1 MTISENK
8 VVTIDY
14 TLKDKDKNV
23 LDTSEGKT
31 PLSYIHGK
39 GQLIKGVE
47 NNLEGKKAGDTMKLE
62 VQPSE
67 GYGEYN
73 PQLIAKIPRE
83 NIDIEEE
90 LQIGMPL
97 QVQGE
102 EGTQVVYVAK
112 IEEKEVTLDG
122 NHPLAGAVLFFD
134 VTVKNVREA
143 TAEELDHG
151 HVH

>member
-14 TLKDKDKNV
+14 TLKDKDNNV

-47 NNLEGKKAGDTMKLE
+47 NNLEGKKAGDSLQME
-62 VQPSE
+62 VQPAD

-83 NIDIEEE
+83 NIDIKEE

-97 QVQGE
+97 QVQGDQ
-102 EGTQVVYVAK
+102 GTQVVYVAK
-112 IEEKEVTLDG
+112 IEDKEVVLDG
-122 NHPLAGAVLFFD
+122 NHPLAGAVLYFD
-134 VTVKNVREA
+134 VSVKDVREA